1 MISHLKETDFYLII
15 IGQFFFEELYMMDI
29 YAIWGKITE
38 VYDLI
43 CKARSVELRKLGI
56 TAEQSKILR
65 VLMVEKGTSTIT
77 EISDM
82 TLKRHNTIS
91 LIIKRMEKTGLV
103 KREKIYSSNR
113 YQITVTEKGIRLFE
127 TMPLNSID
135 MIFSA
140 LSSDEKKTFMSLL
153 DKLDQQT
160 RHILGLDY
168 VPPLF
173 R

>member
-1 MISHLKETDFYLII
+1 
-15 IGQFFFEELYMMDI
+15 MMDD

-38 VYDLI
+38 VYELI
-43 CKARSVELRKLGI
+43 CRARSVELRKLGL

-65 VLMVEKGTSTIT
+65 VLMVENGISTIN

-103 KREKIYSSNR
+103 KREKTLSSNQ
-113 YQITVTEKGIRLFE
+113 YKITITEKGARLFE

-135 MIFSA
+135 MIFSS
-140 LSSDEKKTFMSLL
+140 LSLEEKKKLVLLLEKL
-153 DKLDQQT
+153 DKKT
-160 RHILGLDY
+160 RYILGLDY
-168 VPPLF
+168 IPPLF

>member
-1 MISHLKETDFYLII
+1 
-15 IGQFFFEELYMMDI
+15 MDD

-43 CKARSVELRKLGI
+43 CKARTVELRKLDL

-65 VLMVEKGTSTIT
+65 VLMVKNGTSTIN
-77 EISDM
+77 EISDI

-91 LIIKRMEKTGLV
+91 LIVKRMEKAGLV
-103 KREKIYSSNR
+103 KREKMDSSNR
-113 YQITVTEKGIRLFE
+113 YQITITEKGIGLFE

-135 MIFSA
+135 MIFST
-140 LSSDEKKTFMSLL
+140 LSSDEKEILISLL
-153 DKLDQQT
+153 EKLDKKT
-160 RHILGLDY
+160 RYVLGLDY

>member
-1 MISHLKETDFYLII
+1 
-15 IGQFFFEELYMMDI
+15 MDD

-43 CKARSVELRKLGI
+43 CRARTVELRKLGL

-65 VLMVEKGTSTIT
+65 VLTVENGTSTINK
-77 EISDM
+77 IADM

-91 LIIKRMEKTGLV
+91 LIVKRMEKAGVV
-103 KREKIYSSNR
+103 KREKTDSSNR
-113 YQITVTEKGIRLFE
+113 YQITITKKGVGLFD

-135 MIFSA
+135 MIFSS
-140 LSSDEKKTFMSLL
+140 LSPEEKEVLARTLEKLDKKT
-153 DKLDQQT
+153 
-160 RHILGLDY
+160 RYVLGLDY
-168 VPPLF
+168 IPPLF

>member
-1 MISHLKETDFYLII
+1 
-15 IGQFFFEELYMMDI
+15 MDD

-43 CKARSVELRKLGI
+43 CKARSAELRKLGL

-65 VLMVEKGTSTIT
+65 VLMVENGTSTINQ
-77 EISDM
+77 ISDI

-91 LIIKRMEKTGLV
+91 LIVKRMEKAGLV
-103 KREKIYSSNR
+103 KREKSLSSNQ
-113 YQITVTEKGIRLFE
+113 YKISITDKGKRLFE

-135 MIFSA
+135 MIFTT
-140 LSSDEKKTFMSLL
+140 LSPDEKMVFVSIL
-153 DKLDQQT
+153 DKLDNKA
-160 RHILGLDY
+160 RYVLGLDY
-168 VPPLF
+168 IAPLF